1 MGNCGSTNNSKQI
14 NNEKDIIPVNLSD
27 EDKYKLLLNKV
38 EKHYHEASTY
48 KSKKQIKSFNSKIAS
63 IDELMKE
70 IKSIQQ
76 KDSHITDKYDEKFKL
91 LSNGIALLKL

>member
-1 MGNCGSTNNSKQI
+1 MGNCGSANNSKQN
-14 NNEKDIIPVNLSD
+14 NNEKDVIPANLSS
-27 EDKYKLLLNKV
+27 EEKYKLLLNKV
-38 EKHYHEASTY
+38 EKQYHEASTY
-48 KSKKQIKSFNSKIAS
+48 KSKKQIKSFNDRIAS

-76 KDSHITDKYDEKFKL
+76 KESHITDKYDEKFKL